1 MSDNDEAIEG
11 SPIEGPPEAGE
22 SHTGRV
28 KWFDPV
34 KGFGFIATEMEGDI
48 LVHKSVLHD
57 AGRESLSEGATVV
70 CETVRREKGL
80 QAVRLVSVDENT
92 STPRPPRPRGPRRAP
107 MHRARERRDE
117 VVPEGEVIE
126 VEVKWFNRTKG
137 YGFVTRG
144 EGTDD
149 IFIHAEV
156 LRRRDMEDLV
166 PGQRLRVRVG
176 QGHRGPLV
184 ADVES

>member
-1 MSDNDEAIEG
+1 MSDNDEAIGG
-11 SPIEGPPEAGE
+11 SPESGE
-22 SHTGRV
+22 SYTGRV

-34 KGFGFIATEMEGDI
+34 KGFGFIATQTEGDI
-48 LVHKSVLHD
+48 LIHKSVLHD
-57 AGRESLSEGATVV
+57 AGRESLGEGATVV

-80 QAVRLVSVDENT
+80 QAVRLVSVDE
-92 STPRPPRPRGPRRAP
+92 STVEPRAPRPRGPRRAP
-107 MHRARERRDE
+107 MHRARGRRDE
-117 VVPEGEVIE
+117 VAAEGEVID

-137 YGFVTRG
+137 YGFVTQG

-156 LRRRDMEDLV
+156 LRRRDMEDLE

-176 QGHRGPLV
+176 QGQRGPLV
-184 ADVES
+184 ADIET